1 MILVRFLDLKFL
13 HKRAAIMI
21 GTSNPPHVI
30 WNASSLHYKSA
41 RERRR
46 RALMANAGM
55 RGRPVVRSVLSAQ
68 ERSYL
73 ERQVRRHRV
82 ARSLSERCRV
92 ILRCAVEAD
101 IRAFIDRHNQ
111 NPRPFK
117 WTKSADQILASVKRF
132 CHKAQQTL
140 CSEL

>member
-1 MILVRFLDLKFL
+1 
-13 HKRAAIMI
+13 MI
-21 GTSNPPHVI
+21 GHGPESEVPIWPFWRGETGAAWEFHGSDGSAGAPWLSIHLCRCGLVI

-55 RGRPVVRSVLSAQ
+55 RGRPVARLVLSAQ

-82 ARSLSERCRV
+82 ARV
-92 ILRCAVEAD
+92 HAG
-101 IRAFIDRHNQ
+101 
-111 NPRPFK
+111 P
-117 WTKSADQILASVKRF
+117 
-132 CHKAQQTL
+132 
-140 CSEL
+140 